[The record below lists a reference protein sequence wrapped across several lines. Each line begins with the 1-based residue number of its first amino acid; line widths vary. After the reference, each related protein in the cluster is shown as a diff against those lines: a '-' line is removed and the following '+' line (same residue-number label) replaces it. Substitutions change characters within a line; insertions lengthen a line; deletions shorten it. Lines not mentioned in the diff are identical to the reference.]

1 MKINNNIANII
12 IRGAG
17 PTGAL
22 CSLGLA
28 KKGIQ
33 VLIVDPSP
41 KEKIIDKSRA
51 YAITHSSRR
60 LFEKL
65 DLWDRLIEYVF
76 PFNELEV
83 IDSEMRNKINF
94 TQNDL
99 KDRNY
104 KYKSLGWIIDHK
116 DLMNILF
123 NKIEGCKNISH
134 NFGEKYNF
142 SDLEYDMQIIAE
154 GSLSPNRK
162 KLGINV
168 FNTNYK
174 CGCITVKVYIRG
186 IIPMKAYEIFREDG
200 PLAILPMGH
209 NIYQVVITAP
219 LAKCKILLKLNE
231 HMFLDR
237 LAAILPFG
245 FNPDLMI
252 DKPTLY
258 PVGITIATLLSKGNT
273 ILLGESAHKYHPVGG
288 QGLNVCFRD
297 IYFLLKEFDY
307 SREKNRISRIF
318 KNYSL
323 NRYPDIIITAL
334 LTHSLLKIYSNRNL
348 LLLLLRYPLLKIVSY
363 SRTLRRLIFSVM
375 TDGLNLKH

>member
-231 HMFLDR
+231 HMFL
-237 LAAILPFG
+237 
-245 FNPDLMI
+245 
-252 DKPTLY
+252 
-258 PVGITIATLLSKGNT
+258 
-273 ILLGESAHKYHPVGG
+273 
-288 QGLNVCFRD
+288 
-297 IYFLLKEFDY
+297 
-307 SREKNRISRIF
+307 
-318 KNYSL
+318 
-323 NRYPDIIITAL
+323 
-334 LTHSLLKIYSNRNL
+334 
-348 LLLLLRYPLLKIVSY
+348 
-363 SRTLRRLIFSVM
+363 
-375 TDGLNLKH
+375 